1 MAICR
6 KCGHQNDDNSKFC
19 GACGARIDVKRSD
32 SDLPPQYDNPKPK
45 QEEPKPRYEEPKAR
59 SAGYQ
64 PRTMSSKQQGTSS
77 NAGKMS
83 KSCGC
88 LILMV
93 ILLIGGIIA
102 YIMFEDS
109 AADTKK
115 MLGQIETPDSVI
127 KVGHI
132 KSVSSVST
140 SEEEDESF
148 DPSIE
153 PGGVDLPVDK
163 EFINKEN
170 GIKIGFSE
178 SISKDGKPVYYLH
191 YIQDGAQ
198 GREIREIYPIKK
210 GRYSIFNRDGETIDG
225 EVYVYPSYKKIL
237 ITSKGENVIYKT
249 ADSFS
254 ESVSSTD
261 PSYTPAR
268 YAIKAGS
275 DKGKWQTLQSGETVY
290 IYPSGIYARS
300 VWIKDGSKY
309 YYVDASGCR
318 MKNNY
323 AHDGFY
329 AGKDGSWDNSVS
341 CIDVNKLPGKE
352 YTDRDTQRW
361 TFNVKAQSDGTIS
374 GTAQHIYRGDINLT
388 ENYVVKSFGHSA
400 YSLVKKDDDFVRCH
414 VVVLDNG
421 HTILVSSA
429 GSTEKFLL
437 N

>member
-6 KCGHQNDDNSKFC
+6 KCGHHNDDNSKFC

-32 SDLPPQYDNPKPK
+32 SDLPPRYDNHKSQ
-45 QEEPKPRYEEPKAR
+45 QEEPKARYEEPKAR

-140 SEEEDESF
+140 SEEEDENF

-163 EFINKEN
+163 EYINKEN
-170 GIKIGFSE
+170 GIKIGFAE
-178 SISKDGKPVYYLH
+178 SI
-191 YIQDGAQ
+191 
-198 GREIREIYPIKK
+198 
-210 GRYSIFNRDGETIDG
+210 
-225 EVYVYPSYKKIL
+225 
-237 ITSKGENVIYKT
+237 
-249 ADSFS
+249 
-254 ESVSSTD
+254 
-261 PSYTPAR
+261 
-268 YAIKAGS
+268 
-275 DKGKWQTLQSGETVY
+275 
-290 IYPSGIYARS
+290 
-300 VWIKDGSKY
+300 
-309 YYVDASGCR
+309 
-318 MKNNY
+318 
-323 AHDGFY
+323 
-329 AGKDGSWDNSVS
+329 GKDSN
-341 CIDVNKLPGKE
+341 
-352 YTDRDTQRW
+352 
-361 TFNVKAQSDGTIS
+361 
-374 GTAQHIYRGDINLT
+374 
-388 ENYVVKSFGHSA
+388 
-400 YSLVKKDDDFVRCH
+400 FVQP
-414 VVVLDNG
+414 
-421 HTILVSSA
+421 
-429 GSTEKFLL
+429 L
-437 N
+437 NIF